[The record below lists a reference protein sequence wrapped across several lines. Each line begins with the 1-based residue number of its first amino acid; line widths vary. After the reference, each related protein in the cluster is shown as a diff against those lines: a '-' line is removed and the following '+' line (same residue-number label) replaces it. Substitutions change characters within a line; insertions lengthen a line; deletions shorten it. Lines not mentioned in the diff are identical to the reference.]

1 MSVVVSFPL
10 GQVIDWREE
19 NRRKA
24 EINRI
29 DAQIRAK
36 EQQMA
41 NLAHDVWLLQ
51 LEKKGLSNG

>member
-1 MSVVVSFPL
+1 MSVVSFPL
-10 GQVIDWREE
+10 GQVVDWREE

-24 EINRI
+24 ESNRI

-36 EQQMA
+36 EQQIA
-41 NLAHDVWLLQ
+41 KLAHDIWLLQ